1 VNPAAARE
9 TALKVARLARL
20 QLSDAEAEA
29 LGGQLG
35 KMLAYAEQLGTVPT
49 DGVEPL
55 AHCLPLRNAFRDDA
69 RRAGLTADEALANAP
84 KRAGDFYAVPAILD

>member
-1 VNPAAARE
+1 MNPRE

-20 QLSDAEAEA
+20 HLSDAEAEGMGTHL
-29 LGGQLG
+29 LGI
-35 KMLAYAEQLGTVPT
+35 LAFAEQLQTVDT

-55 AHCLPLRNAFRDDA
+55 ADASPWGNCFRDDA

-84 KRAGDFYAVPAILD
+84 KRAGDFYSVPAILD

>member
-1 VNPAAARE
+1 MSAHRE

-20 QLSDAEAEA
+20 KLADAEADA
-29 LGGQLG
+29 MGAQLAS
-35 KMLAYAEQLGTVPT
+35 MLAYAEQLQAVPT
-49 DGVEPL
+49 AGVEPL

-84 KRAGDFYAVPAILD
+84 KRAGDFYSVPAILD